1 MNARIGWFAGR
12 VLAFAALLAGISA
25 PAPAQAQDEAAAGAA
40 LSFTPRA
47 AEIAPQAAKNLML
60 DVVDTGKRLIAVGD
74 RGHILASNDGRR
86 WAQVPVPVRAPLT
99 AVSFP
104 DAENGWAVGHDA
116 VIVHTAD
123 GGRTWNLQMFEPS
136 LEKPFLD
143 VLFLDD
149 QHGFAVGAYG
159 LFYKTDDAGANWTEV
174 EAPEIRGDELH
185 LYSIVKLGNGALFVT
200 GEQGLLA
207 VSSDLGKTWKKV
219 ASPYEATLF
228 GVVPHHAKGA
238 VICGLRGNA
247 FVTEDVTSNRWTTIA
262 TGTKASFFGCSA
274 IDDHRVALVGLS
286 GTVLV
291 ADLATAQVTALKSP
305 VESAYSSVTKFGAS
319 LVLTGEQGM
328 QQIGIA
334 P

>member
-1 MNARIGWFAGR
+1 MIVRIGRRVAPAL
-12 VLAFAALLAGISA
+12 VLAAVLVGGHAGAA
-25 PAPAQAQDEAAAGAA
+25 DDAANAA

-47 AEIAPQAAKNLML
+47 AEMAPQAAKSLML

-86 WAQVPVPVRAPLT
+86 WAQVPVPVRSPLT

-104 DAENGWAVGHDA
+104 DPDNGWAVGHDA
-116 VIVHTAD
+116 VILHTAD
-123 GGRTWNLQMFEPS
+123 GGRTWNLQMFEPAF
-136 LEKPFLD
+136 EKPFLD

-159 LFYKTDDAGANWTEV
+159 LFYRTDDGGADWTEV
-174 EAPEIRGDELH
+174 QAPDIRGDELH
-185 LYSIVKLGNGALFVT
+185 LYSITRLGNGALFVS

-207 VSSDLGKTWKKV
+207 ISNDLGKSWKKLT
-219 ASPYEATLF
+219 SPYEATLF
-228 GVVPHHAKGA
+228 SVVPYRAKGA

-247 FVTEDVTSNRWTTIA
+247 YLTEDVTSSRWTPIA
-262 TGTKASFFGCSA
+262 TGTKASLFGCNR
-274 IDDHRVALVGLS
+274 IDDRHVALVGLS
-286 GTVLV
+286 GTVLI
-291 ADLATAQVTALKSP
+291 ADLATAKVKPLRSP
-305 VESAYSSVTKFGAS
+305 VESAYSSVTKFGAT

-328 QQIGIA
+328 QQIGYA